1 MFSTKYGIILSGMQ
15 EGGFFFGKSP
25 GPGCVLPEFA
35 VSFIGRYDENGF
47 ALNKGPEGVIGDEY
61 AD

>member
-15 EGGFFFGKSP
+15 EGVFFFGKSP

-35 VSFIGRYDENGF
+35 VSNGF
-47 ALNKGPEGVIGDEY
+47 ALNKGSEGVIDWG
-61 AD
+61 